1 MKNVFINTNIP
12 TVDNFPKDDKL
23 RVVWAY
29 GAVYKN
35 TGTTRVPEIYV
46 MLKEID
52 SNGAISSAQIFRRIS
67 VAQLDI
73 VRYMTIWKGNRRT
86 TDFWKSFDNNYVENQ
101 LFFLDANTAT
111 SISFTEKR
119 KNTDYG
125 YFPPYRYKIDKIDNP
140 KDYYSFANATFT
152 KIEAFNGITVIVP
165 SMELLTSTYVP
176 QEQQIRYK
184 LIQRDLD
191 DVLDEYIKSSST
203 DGSKYIVELYERKNE
218 SNISFLAYAK
228 FNLVTRQ
235 RLKKLRASIETGSPY
250 PERYPVVL
258 PYHPSELYLQGD
270 GIWLDEETFFM
281 FRINQ
286 YSLPID
292 NEIESYTQELE
303 FETDESKK
311 ENRSYV
317 RVPQNLDDNEIP
329 VTNEHNPHGRNAAQ
343 HIISEVSVLNPNNGS
358 IKHRRDVLN
367 IPINNN
373 INIDI
378 DIENTEDI
386 NQISSAQSDQAT
398 DSKNTAGIIIDE
410 QDKSHLK
417 QSEVLGMV
425 IDALEYIRD
434 NAIDISSD
442 ESNLDILDI
451 LFVDEE
457 CGLSATQTATQFSR
471 VLKKAKKETNLWV
484 KKRKIQNHKTIFL
497 GFRNYMLIKVVLSN
511 GKYAYLFEIDRK
523 DENESFLGMIF
534 NVGGEIH
541 NGVLVDLLYKIM
553 EEQGVVKKVK
563 LSGLKTIT
571 FRHQTNKEENL
582 NDNIQSAL
590 KKAIKNGLF
599 S

>member
-12 TVDNFPKDDKL
+12 PVDNFPKDDKL

-52 SNGAISSAQIFRRIS
+52 FNGAISTAQIFRRIS

-101 LFFLDANTAT
+101 LFFLDTNTAT

-119 KNTDYG
+119 TNTDYG

-152 KIEAFNGITVIVP
+152 KIETFNGITVIVP
-165 SMELLTSTYVP
+165 SMELLTSTFVP

-250 PERYPVVL
+250 PERYPVVM

-329 VTNEHNPHGRNAAQ
+329 VTNEHNPHSRNASQ
-343 HIISEVSVLNPNNGS
+343 HIISEISVLNPNNGS
-358 IKHRRDVLN
+358 INHRRDVIN

-373 INIDI
+373 INI

-410 QDKSHLK
+410 QDKSHLR

-434 NAIDISSD
+434 NAIDISDD
-442 ESNLDILDI
+442 ESGLYVVDI

-457 CGLSATQTATQFSR
+457 CKLHTAQMATQFSR
-471 VLKKAKKETNLWV
+471 VLKKAKKETNAWV
-484 KKRKIQNHKTIFL
+484 RKTKNHNHKNIFL
-497 GFRNYMLIKVVLSN
+497 GYRNYMLIKITLNN
-511 GKYAYLFEIDRK
+511 GKFAYLLEIDRK
-523 DENESFLGMIF
+523 EKEGFLGMMF
-534 NVGGEIH
+534 GNGGEIY
-541 NGVLVDLLYKIM
+541 NEVLVDLLYKVM
-553 EEQGVVKKVK
+553 NEQGVVKKVK

-590 KKAIKNGLF
+590 KKAINNGLF

>member
-12 TVDNFPKDDKL
+12 RVDNFPKDDKL

-52 SNGAISSAQIFRRIS
+52 FNGAISTAQIFIKIS

-86 TDFWKSFDNNYVENQ
+86 TDFWKSFDNNYVENK

-203 DGSKYIVELYERKNE
+203 DGSKYIVELYESKNE

-235 RLKKLRASIETGSPY
+235 RLKKLRASIETGNPY

-258 PYHPSELYLQGD
+258 PYHPFELHLQGD
-270 GIWLDEETFFM
+270 GIWLDQETFFM

-311 ENRSYV
+311 EHKSYT
-317 RVPQNLDDNEIP
+317 RVPQNLNDNETP
-329 VTNEHNPHGRNAAQ
+329 VTNEHNPHSRNASQ
-343 HIISEVSVLNPNNGS
+343 HIISEVGVLNPNNGS

-367 IPINNN
+367 ISTNTDLS
-373 INIDI
+373 IDY
-378 DIENTEDI
+378 ENTEDI
-386 NQISSAQSDQAT
+386 ENISSAEADQAG
-398 DSKNTAGIIIDE
+398 DSKNTANIIIDE
-410 QDKSHLK
+410 QDKSYLR
-417 QSEVLGMV
+417 QSEVLRMV
-425 IDALEYIRD
+425 IEALEYMRD
-434 NAIDISSD
+434 SAIDISDD
-442 ESNLDILDI
+442 ESGLYVVDI

-457 CGLSATQTATQFSR
+457 CGLSVTQTATQFSR

-484 KKRKIQNHKTIFL
+484 KKRKIQNHKIIFL
-497 GFRNYMLIKVVLSN
+497 GYRNYLLIKVMLSN
-511 GKYAYLFEIDRK
+511 GKHAYLFEIDRK
-523 DENESFLGMIF
+523 EQESFLGMMF
-534 NVGGEIH
+534 GTGGEMY
-541 NGVLVDLLYKIM
+541 NELLVDLLYKVM
-553 EEQGVVKKVK
+553 DEQGVVKKVK
-563 LSGLKTIT
+563 LPGIKPIT
-571 FRHQTNKEENL
+571 FRHKTNKAENL

-590 KKAIKNGLF
+590 KKAMKNGL
-599 S
+599 

>member
-12 TVDNFPKDDKL
+12 RVDNFPKDDKL

-52 SNGAISSAQIFRRIS
+52 FNGAISTAQIFIKIS

-86 TDFWKSFDNNYVENQ
+86 TDFWKSFGNNYVENK

-152 KIEAFNGITVIVP
+152 KIEAFDGITVIVP

-203 DGSKYIVELYERKNE
+203 DGSKYIVELYESKNE

-235 RLKKLRASIETGSPY
+235 RLKKLRASIETGSTY

-270 GIWLDEETFFM
+270 GIWLDEKTFFM

-303 FETDESKK
+303 FETDKSKK
-311 ENRSYV
+311 ENIGYV
-317 RVPQNLDDNEIP
+317 RAPQNLDNNEVPI
-329 VTNEHNPHGRNAAQ
+329 TKEHNPHGRNATQ

-358 IKHRRDVLN
+358 IKYRRDVLKISTN
-367 IPINNN
+367 AN

-378 DIENTEDI
+378 ENTKDI
-386 NQISSAQSDQAT
+386 NQISSAQSDQSN
-398 DSKNTAGIIIDE
+398 DSKNTAGITIDE

-417 QSEVLGMV
+417 QSAVLGMV
-425 IDALEYIRD
+425 IEALEYIRD

-442 ESNLDILDI
+442 ESNLDIQNI

-457 CGLSATQTATQFSR
+457 CGLSTIQTATQFSR
-471 VLKKAKKETNLWV
+471 VLKKAKKETNLWI
-484 KKRKIQNHKTIFL
+484 KKRKIKNHKTIFL
-497 GFRNYMLIKVVLSN
+497 GFRNYMLLKVVLNN
-511 GKYAYLFEIDRK
+511 GKYAYMFEIDRK
-523 DENESFLGMIF
+523 DENESFLGMVF
-534 NVGGEIH
+534 SLGKEIDIAT
-541 NGVLVDLLYKIM
+541 LVDLLYKVM

>member
-1 MKNVFINTNIP
+1 
-12 TVDNFPKDDKL
+12 
-23 RVVWAY
+23 
-29 GAVYKN
+29 
-35 TGTTRVPEIYV
+35 

-52 SNGAISSAQIFRRIS
+52 FNGAISTAQIFRRIS

-101 LFFLDANTAT
+101 LFFLDTNTAT

-119 KNTDYG
+119 TNTDYG

-152 KIEAFNGITVIVP
+152 KIETFNGITVIVP
-165 SMELLTSTYVP
+165 SMELLTSTFVP

-250 PERYPVVL
+250 PERYPVVM

-329 VTNEHNPHGRNAAQ
+329 VTNEHNPHSRNASQ
-343 HIISEVSVLNPNNGS
+343 HIISEISVLNPNNGS
-358 IKHRRDVLN
+358 INHRRDVIN

-373 INIDI
+373 INI

-410 QDKSHLK
+410 QDKSHLR

-434 NAIDISSD
+434 NAIDISDD
-442 ESNLDILDI
+442 ESGLYVVYI

-457 CGLSATQTATQFSR
+457 CKLHTAQMATQFSR
-471 VLKKAKKETNLWV
+471 VLKKAKKETNAWV
-484 KKRKIQNHKTIFL
+484 RKTKNHNHKNIFL
-497 GFRNYMLIKVVLSN
+497 GYRNYMLIKITLNN
-511 GKYAYLFEIDRK
+511 GKFAYLLEIDRK
-523 DENESFLGMIF
+523 EKEGFLGMMF
-534 NVGGEIH
+534 GNGGEIY
-541 NGVLVDLLYKIM
+541 NEVLVDLLYKVM
-553 EEQGVVKKVK
+553 NEQGVVKKVK

-590 KKAIKNGLF
+590 KKAINNGLF

>member
-1 MKNVFINTNIP
+1 MKNIFINTNIP
-12 TVDNFPKDDKL
+12 PVDNFPKDDKL

-52 SNGAISSAQIFRRIS
+52 HNGELSTAQIFRRIS
-67 VAQLDI
+67 VAQIDI

-86 TDFWKSFDNNYVENQ
+86 TEFWKSFDGNHVDNI
-101 LFFLDANTAT
+101 LFSLDADTAT

-119 KNTDYG
+119 IDSNYG
-125 YFPPYRYKIDKIDNP
+125 YFPPYRYKIDKIEKP

-152 KIEAFNGITVIVP
+152 KIEAFNGVTVIVP

-203 DGSKYIVELYERKNE
+203 DGSKYEIELYDAKNE

-235 RLKKLRASIETGSPY
+235 RLKKLRASLEKTSDF
-250 PERYPVVL
+250 PERYPIVL
-258 PYHPSELYLQGD
+258 PYHPSELDLQGD
-270 GIWLDEETFFM
+270 GIWLDKETFFM

-286 YSLPID
+286 YSLPTD
-292 NEIESYTQELE
+292 NDIESFTQELE

-311 ENRSYV
+311 ENKSYT

-329 VTNEHNPHGRNAAQ
+329 ITNEHNPHSRNASQ
-343 HIISEVSVLNPNNGS
+343 HIISEVGVLNPNNGA

-367 IPINNN
+367 VTTNT
-373 INIDI
+373 DI
-378 DIENTEDI
+378 SVDYENKEDIEN
-386 NQISSAQSDQAT
+386 ISSAESDQT
-398 DSKNTAGIIIDE
+398 SDSKNTGGVQADR

-417 QSEVLGMV
+417 QSEVLKMV
-425 IDALEYIRD
+425 IEALKYMKD
-434 NAIDISSD
+434 NAVDISDD
-442 ESNLDILDI
+442 ESSLYVADI

-457 CGLSATQTATQFSR
+457 CNLHTTQMATQFSR
-471 VLKKAKKETNLWV
+471 VLKKAKKEISLWV
-484 KKRKIQNHKTIFL
+484 KKRKIQDHKTIFL
-497 GFRNYMLIKVVLSN
+497 GYRNYLLVKVMLSN
-511 GKYAYLFEIDRK
+511 GKHAYLFEIDRK
-523 DENESFLGMIF
+523 EQESFLGMMF
-534 NVGGEIH
+534 GTGSEIYYEL
-541 NGVLVDLLYKIM
+541 LVDLLYKVM
-553 EEQGVVKKVK
+553 EEQGVVKKVE
-563 LSGLKTIT
+563 LSGLRPIT
-571 FRHQTNKEENL
+571 FRHKTNKAENL

-590 KKAIKNGLF
+590 KKALKNSLF
-599 S
+599 I